1 MHIHINIFWIPSR
14 ITRVS
19 IFEKIWSKCEY
30 KIVCFFYCRV
40 VWSVYKMWSQMSM
53 IILVTHLTRRLLC
66 FLTRT
71 PAPVCFLTLS
81 YCLNVCHCRPAAA
94 DCVVSCPTVLQDTHA
109 NQIIHTRHLTQSLHW
124 VFLMQIEKFTFHLHF
139 THFDLDV

>member
-1 MHIHINIFWIPSR
+1 
-14 ITRVS
+14 
-19 IFEKIWSKCEY
+19 
-30 KIVCFFYCRV
+30 
-40 VWSVYKMWSQMSM
+40 MSM

-109 NQIIHTRHLTQSLHW
+109 NQIIHTRHLTQSLP
-124 VFLMQIEKFTFHLHF
+124 
-139 THFDLDV
+139 